1 WLEFFSKML
10 SSWRDKSCN
19 NSSLVADAAGVQAPQ
34 PLVGVMG
41 IPKPAAQMFKRPSS
55 HPYRRK
61 LREQVGAYPSS
72 RTGGSATEDGISL
85 RNLSRRS
92 PTIFSADRKSTR

>member
-10 SSWRDKSCN
+10 SSWRDKSWN
-19 NSSLVADAAGVQAPQ
+19 NSSLVADAAGVQAP
-34 PLVGVMG
+34 PPAGGGYGVSEAEG
-41 IPKPAAQMFKRPSS
+41 VNVSAGLSFKRPSS

-72 RTGGSATEDGISL
+72 RTGGSATEYGISL

-92 PTIFSADRKSTR
+92 PTIFS